1 MTESQRYLENA
12 WEVLKNAPVQEGI
25 YTDVKYV
32 KTACGVAYLG
42 VLEAINDYLIS
53 RGFLKKK
60 LPKSVEA
67 YRQALRRYL
76 SPYDGRLLDMFESIY
91 DELHIGGYYRGTLRS
106 VKAVQAAL
114 ETAER
119 FIQKL
124 HRRTEARRPRR

>member
-1 MTESQRYLENA
+1 MTESRRYLENA
-12 WEVLKNAPVQEGI
+12 WEILKNAPVQEGI

-42 VLEAINDYLIS
+42 VLEAINDYLMS

-67 YRQALRRYL
+67 YREALRKYL
-76 SPYDGRLLDMFESIY
+76 SPYDGRLLQMFESIY
-91 DELHIGGYYRGTLRS
+91 EELHISGYYRGGLRS
-106 VKAVQAAL
+106 VKAVQGAL

-124 HRRTEARRPRR
+124 TGLTETRER